1 MSPSAPGGD
10 RPGLRRHPVSLLL
23 SVCSLSVPRPSPPPS
38 NSSLLPLR
46 PPPTPSTPPVPRQSI
61 HASAA
66 ANPARAAAAR
76 HCLKHVSFPA
86 LCLSAASAALPTEC
100 RRPLNHD
107 QGRRHKYFP
116 SHARALAA
124 VLARF
129 HGKLSDIRFF
139 LRNPSSLSPEHA
151 VLNRFWCLFC
161 RCDLRELGSS
171 FACSNTIKHLASS
184 EHLRNLKEFLRK
196 HGGGMGRVD
205 SFRVSEAELLQWEK
219 GCETLN
225 NATSSSCERSI
236 GPSTGSSKDIQYA
249 LTSSDMDNFEK
260 KSINSFVSNASHSV
274 MPLQCPTNEN
284 YDNEHDPAVSGSTV
298 GGFIPHIATSG
309 SMDIQG
315 NIGLTSTYVFGSVSR
330 HLSVG
335 QPSCLASNAKSLI
348 GWPLRNVIDQRT
360 DSNGGSNEVLQ
371 NFTPLS
377 LPSEACQANMHTG
390 APPPWLEISEEN
402 IANNDPNVYRLALPS
417 SSTRKSRKLNP
428 KRVGAAWAE
437 KRRAELEMEKRGET
451 LPKICDANWL
461 PNFGR
466 VWQAGTRKE
475 SRKEFEMEKRKLLEN
490 ESPSGFSSKIHPYIS
505 KRMATNDDP
514 PFSTASINKV
524 ANREGG
530 GGEQAT
536 HKEGEVLEVVVG
548 NDDTSR
554 VYCDRGEGRLNMGG
568 GGGEGV
574 SRGCDDNEEEVR
586 ELGESIVAGGGEL
599 GGVASLCNL

>member
-1 MSPSAPGGD
+1 MQTA
-10 RPGLRRHPVSLLL
+10 
-23 SVCSLSVPRPSPPPS
+23 VPES
-38 NSSLLPLR
+38 
-46 PPPTPSTPPVPRQSI
+46 
-61 HASAA
+61 
-66 ANPARAAAAR
+66 
-76 HCLKHVSFPA
+76 
-86 LCLSAASAALPTEC
+86 ALPFSSKKAMSKSSGENGQDFEFCEVC
-100 RRPLNHD
+100 RLNHD

-124 VLARF
+124 VLDRF

-196 HGGGMGRVD
+196 HGRGKDRVD
-205 SFRVSEAELLQWEK
+205 YFRVSEAELLKWEK
-219 GCETLN
+219 GCEALN

-260 KSINSFVSNASHSV
+260 NSINSFVSNASHSV
-274 MPLQCPTNEN
+274 VPLQCPTNEN
-284 YDNEHDPAVSGSTV
+284 YDNQHDPAVSGSTV
-298 GGFIPHIATSG
+298 GGFIPHIATSW
-309 SMDIQG
+309 SMDIQR
-315 NIGLTSTYVFGSVSR
+315 NIGLTGTNVFGSVSR
-330 HLSVG
+330 HLSDG

-348 GWPLRNVIDQRT
+348 GWPLHNVIDQRI

-371 NFTPLS
+371 NFTPIS
-377 LPSEACQANMHTG
+377 LPAEACQANMHTG
-390 APPPWLEISEEN
+390 APPPWLEISEEH
-402 IANNDPNVYRLALPS
+402 IANNDPNIYRLALPS
-417 SSTRKSRKLNP
+417 SSTGKSRKLNP

-451 LPKICDANWL
+451 LPKSCDANWL

-475 SRKEFEMEKRKLLEN
+475 SRKEFELEKRKLLEN

-505 KRMATNDDP
+505 KRMALMKIVYLMAMSKKTGTHYSLGNKISP
-514 PFSTASINKV
+514 AS
-524 ANREGG
+524 
-530 GGEQAT
+530 AT
-536 HKEGEVLEVVVG
+536 SKL
-548 NDDTSR
+548 TT
-554 VYCDRGEGRLNMGG
+554 
-568 GGGEGV
+568 
-574 SRGCDDNEEEVR
+574 
-586 ELGESIVAGGGEL
+586 VAGI
-599 GGVASLCNL
+599 CNDIKRFGP